1 MRNQLTADYV
11 RVPFDSRM
19 IVVRLVHMM
28 FTVAGGVIIGV
39 LGLYVL
45 GALFGTPEGR
55 IVLGALL
62 KISLVIALLSV
73 VALSFAT

>member
-1 MRNQLTADYV
+1 ML
-11 RVPFDSRM
+11 
-19 IVVRLVHMM
+19 

-39 LGLYVL
+39 LGLYAL

-62 KISLVIALLSV
+62 KISLVIALLSIV
-73 VALSFAT
+73 VLGFAT